1 MHIHIL
7 GICGTFMGSL
17 AVLAKQLG
25 YRVSGSDA
33 NVYPPMSTQ
42 LREQGIDLM
51 EGFLPEHL
59 YPEPDLVVIGNA
71 LSRGNPAVEHV
82 LNEGLN
88 YTSGPQWLAQ
98 YVLHDKWV
106 LGVAGTHGKTSTS
119 AMLTW
124 ILEYAGM
131 RPGYLIGGVTNN
143 LPSSADL
150 GDSAFFVVEAD
161 EYDSAF
167 FDKRSKFVH
176 YAPRTAILN
185 NLEFD
190 HADIFEN
197 LEAIEKQFHHLV
209 RTVPGNGLLIVPH
222 GEATIEMVLRMGCW
236 TTRQQFGVEIPE
248 EVCRKLAS
256 NGGVFWSAS
265 IRNEQGS
272 EFELTKYGQGSTGEV
287 ISRTVINWDMT
298 GIHNVKNGMAAIAA
312 AHNVGVDVT
321 TAAEALNQYKG
332 VKRRLELRGTV
343 EGIKVYD
350 DFAHHPTAIASTLQ
364 GMAAKLRAEDG
375 DTRLI
380 AVIEPRSNT
389 MKLGIH
395 QQQLVD
401 SCADADMVV
410 WQKPEKTGLD
420 FNALI
425 AESKVPGYVFSEVD
439 EIVVFL
445 EENCRSGDHI
455 VVMSNGSF
463 DGIHEKLLVALDHG
477 PITSSRF

>member
-25 YRVSGSDA
+25 HQVSGSDA

-42 LREQGIDLM
+42 LQEQGINLM
-51 EGFLPEHL
+51 EGFKPEHL
-59 YPEPDLVVIGNA
+59 DPRPDLVVIGNA
-71 LSRGNPAVEHV
+71 MSRGNPAVEYV

-88 YTSGPQWLAQ
+88 YTSGPQWLSQ
-98 YVLHDKWV
+98 HVLRDRWV

-124 ILEYAGM
+124 ILEYAGLK
-131 RPGYLIGGVTNN
+131 PGYLIGGVTNN

-190 HADIFEN
+190 HADIFDR
-197 LEAIEKQFHHLV
+197 LEDIQKQFHHLV

-222 GEATIEMVLRMGCW
+222 AEAAIESVLDMGCW
-236 TTRQQFGVEIPE
+236 TPSQQFGIDVAE
-248 EVCRKLAS
+248 ETCRELAS
-256 NGGVFWSAS
+256 NGVVFWNA
-265 IRNEQGS
+265 IIKDAQGS
-272 EFELTKYGQGSTGEV
+272 EFELKKYTQSAAGEDSGSTSV
-287 ISRTVINWDMT
+287 SWNMT

-312 AHNVGVDVT
+312 AHHVGVDIP
-321 TAAEALNQYKG
+321 TAAEALLHYKG
-332 VKRRLELRGTV
+332 VKRRLELRGELNGV
-343 EGIKVYD
+343 KVYD
-350 DFAHHPTAIASTLQ
+350 DFAHHPTAIAGTLQ
-364 GMAAKLRAEDG
+364 GMAAKLKSENG
-375 DTRLI
+375 QSRLI

-395 QQQLVD
+395 QQLLLD
-401 SCADADMVV
+401 ACREADMVI
-410 WQKPEKTGLD
+410 WQQPSHSELD
-420 FNALI
+420 IDALI
-425 AESKVPGYVFSEVD
+425 AGSSMPAYAFGDVAG
-439 EIVVFL
+439 IVEHL
-445 EENCRSGDHI
+445 KENCQHGDHI
-455 VVMSNGSF
+455 VVMSNGGF
-463 DGIHEKLLVALDHG
+463 DGIHEKLLAALK
-477 PITSSRF
+477 